1 VVRRLTG
8 LGLAAASCAAL
19 VGAWRLGDQAHPS
32 TATGAQV
39 ISTPQAASPSSP
51 TPASPRTSAGAA
63 GKPTS
68 KPSASSAPAVL
79 TVNGALVDT
88 QYGGVRVQ
96 IVLTAGRLTD
106 LRALQLT
113 DSSSR
118 SVSISAQAAPILRQE
133 ALAAGS
139 AKIDTVS
146 GASYTSEAYVKSL
159 QSALDA
165 ARAAA

>member
-1 VVRRLTG
+1 MRPLTG

-19 VGAWRLGDQAHPS
+19 VGAWRLGDQTHPA
-32 TATGAQV
+32 TASGARVVSAPQV
-39 ISTPQAASPSSP
+39 MSSSTPTSKPSRTPGRASS
-51 TPASPRTSAGAA
+51 TH
-63 GKPTS
+63 TS
-68 KPSASSAPAVL
+68 KPSASSVPAVQ

-96 IVLTAGRLTD
+96 IVVSAGRLTD
-106 LRALQLT
+106 VRALQLT

-118 SVSISAQAAPILRQE
+118 SVSISAQAAPILRRE

-146 GASYTSEAYVKSL
+146 GASYTSQAYIQSL